1 MNTDFELQAIWVKFT
16 LVSFDVNA
24 YCSCINME
32 DRPKKVS
39 DEVDPTALRIALQ
52 RVYER
57 RETVRDD
64 DGQPNSRFQKEAVTR
79 RQIDEL
85 IGTLRGIMAD
95 GALVPKEVL
104 FLRDWIESN
113 PYAATEWPASALHS
127 RIFRALEDGDLSIQ
141 EVEEIHELIGAI
153 IGNKNGMMDK
163 GASSTTLPLTDP
175 PPAITYD
182 SRFFC
187 FTGKLYWGK
196 RSDAEAIVMKQGG
209 DICGVSHKLNYLVVG
224 ELSSR
229 DWIHS
234 THGLK
239 IKRAIEFAQS
249 GLPLAIVSEQHWVSS
264 LDK

>member
-1 MNTDFELQAIWVKFT
+1 MSDSPKDTGRKVDAEAFSVVL
-16 LVSFDVNA
+16 
-24 YCSCINME
+24 
-32 DRPKKVS
+32 KKV
-39 DEVDPTALRIALQ
+39 
-52 RVYER
+52 YKR

-64 DGQPNSRFQKEAVTR
+64 DGQPNSCFQKEAVTR

-127 RIFRALEDGDLSIQ
+127 RIFRALEDGNLDNQ

-153 IGNKNGMMDK
+153 IGNTSGAIEK
-163 GASSTTLPLTDP
+163 GAHSTTLPLTNP
-175 PPAITYD
+175 PPEITYGGK
-182 SRFFC
+182 FFC

-196 RSDAEAIVMKQGG
+196 RSDAEALVMKLGG
-209 DICGVSHKLNYLVVG
+209 ELCGVSQKLNYLVVG

-239 IKRAIEFAQS
+239 IKRAVEFAEI
-249 GLPLAIVSEQHWVSS
+249 GLPLAIISEQYWVNSIT
-264 LDK
+264 K